1 MKCAREMQ
9 TALDA
14 VGIARDIETKKVTLT
29 LIPNPR
35 PIRHPKPNPHLH
47 PLGQKKG
54 IVPRI

>member
-1 MKCAREMQ
+1 MQ

-14 VGIARDIETKKVTLT
+14 EGIALEIELKKVTLT
-29 LIPNPR
+29 LISNLR
-35 PIRHPKPNPHLH
+35 PLLHPKPNPHLH